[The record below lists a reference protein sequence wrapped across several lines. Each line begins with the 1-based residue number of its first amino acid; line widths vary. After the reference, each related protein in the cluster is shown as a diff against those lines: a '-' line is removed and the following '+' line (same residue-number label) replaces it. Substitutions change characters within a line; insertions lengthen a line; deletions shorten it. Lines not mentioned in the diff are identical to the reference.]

1 MTTQNLPLGTLR
13 VRGLLARIP
22 ATVEEHKQHIE
33 EIVDNELLTF
43 RKMYLK
49 DRHIDNLIGIGT
61 NIAYLMRQLGM
72 NTAADRDGC
81 CRYGSVL

>member
-33 EIVDNELLTF
+33 EIVDNELFTF

-49 DRHIDNLIGIGT
+49 DREITNLIGIGE
-61 NIAYLMRQLGM
+61 NILYIINRLDL
-72 NTAADRDGC
+72 NTYEG
-81 CRYGSVL
+81 